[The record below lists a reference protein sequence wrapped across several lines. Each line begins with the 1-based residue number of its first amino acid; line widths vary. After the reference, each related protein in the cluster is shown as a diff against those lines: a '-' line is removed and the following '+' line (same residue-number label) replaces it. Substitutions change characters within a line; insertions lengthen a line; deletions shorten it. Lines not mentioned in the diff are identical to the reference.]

1 MSIKIIV
8 SNKLKFKVKGTIK
21 DEEGRDQPFDFA
33 LTCTRLDQDQI
44 KAKLGPSGDDT
55 SVVDFM
61 LEVIEDWQ
69 GVRDAEDKPMAFT
82 EAAYRELCR
91 IPGVSVVAFRTYL
104 AEVGAKEK
112 N

>member
-1 MSIKIIV
+1 MSIRIVV

-21 DEEGRDQPFDFA
+21 DEEGKDQPFDFT
-33 LTCTRLDQDQI
+33 LTCNRLDQDQI

-69 GVRDAEDKPMAFT
+69 GVRDPDDYPLPFS
-82 EAAYRELCR
+82 EANYRALCK